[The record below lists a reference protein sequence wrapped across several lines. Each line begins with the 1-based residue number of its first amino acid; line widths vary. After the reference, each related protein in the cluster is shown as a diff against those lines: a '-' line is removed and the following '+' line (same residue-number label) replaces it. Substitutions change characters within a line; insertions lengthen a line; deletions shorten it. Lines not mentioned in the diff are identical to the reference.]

1 MMDIDAL
8 RTLHPGLPQ
17 WRIEELTGYAAIA
30 LQRRHKPGVRLSL
43 TIGGREVEETLTWG
57 PRSGA
62 EMVDDDRATDAGA
75 EGVALTIV
83 GHHRRWRIERRL
95 TSRRGR
101 PEADWLLY
109 DPEADETIVLE
120 ISGTDK
126 GPFEARVREKR
137 GQVALAARRGRPLV
151 SVVRFLEPKAML
163 EG

>member
-1 MMDIDAL
+1 MDIDAL
-8 RTLHPGLPQ
+8 HTFHPGLPR
-17 WRIEELTGYAAIA
+17 WRVEELTGYAAIA
-30 LQRRHKPGVRLSL
+30 LQRRHEPGVTLSL
-43 TIGGREVEETLTWG
+43 TIGGKPVKETLEWG

-62 EMVDDDRATDAGA
+62 EVVDDDRATDAGA
-75 EGVALTIV
+75 EGIALTIV
-83 GHHRRWRIERRL
+83 GHHRKWRIERRL
-95 TSRRGR
+95 TSRRGK

-109 DPEADETIVLE
+109 DPEAKEMIVLE

-151 SVVRFLEPKAML
+151 SVVRFLEPRAML

>member
-1 MMDIDAL
+1 
-8 RTLHPGLPQ
+8 
-17 WRIEELTGYAAIA
+17 
-30 LQRRHKPGVRLSL
+30 
-43 TIGGREVEETLTWG
+43 
-57 PRSGA
+57 
-62 EMVDDDRATDAGA
+62 
-75 EGVALTIV
+75 
-83 GHHRRWRIERRL
+83 
-95 TSRRGR
+95 
-101 PEADWLLY
+101 LLY